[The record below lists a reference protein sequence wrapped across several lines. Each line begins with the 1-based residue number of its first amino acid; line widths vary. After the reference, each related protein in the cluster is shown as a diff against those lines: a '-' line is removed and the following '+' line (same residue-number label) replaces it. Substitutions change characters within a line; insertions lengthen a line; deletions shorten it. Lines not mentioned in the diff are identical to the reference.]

1 MEYFEE
7 LFSKLSGIQN
17 LSIAVIGDFTLDKF
31 VFVDNTKLKFSV
43 YNENAVFHVMN
54 SKKSPGAAGA
64 VCKNLVN
71 LGVGQVY
78 AIGFVGQDGNGY
90 ETISE
95 LERLGVQTTHLF
107 SSELR
112 KTPACTMIHE
122 NTDKEP
128 DVFMESCEYDS
139 INCTST
145 PVKVQ
150 QKLID
155 ELDAILHTKKL
166 DAVIVVD
173 TCEHLNRGVI
183 CENVRR
189 YLADAAKMCP
199 DTIFLCDSSRFLLD
213 FDGMLL
219 KCNESEL
226 ERTGIMTNKTIK
238 EACKELASEKKKAV
252 VVTSGE
258 NGCTLALPE
267 EKPFRIPARP
277 VPYNVLDSRSAGDEF
292 TAAFVSSLC
301 MGVSAPDAALIG
313 TVGASLCCEQ
323 VASTGIVKMNDIQEA
338 LMLWLNTVS
347 QTQKAAQPQYAGG
360 ARDA

>member
-1 MEYFEE
+1 MEYIEE
-7 LFSKLSGIQN
+7 LFSKLSGIQK
-17 LSIAVIGDFTLDKF
+17 LAIAVVGDFTLDKF
-31 VFVDNTKLKFSV
+31 VFVDNTKLRLSD
-43 YNENAVFHVMN
+43 YTQNAVFHVMN

-78 AIGFVGQDGNGY
+78 AVGFVGQDGNGY
-90 ETISE
+90 DTISE
-95 LERLGVQTTHLF
+95 LERLGVQTAHLF
-107 SSELR
+107 STELR
-112 KTPACTMIHE
+112 KTPTCTMIHE
-122 NTDKEP
+122 NTDKTP

-139 INCTST
+139 INCTNT

-155 ELDAILHTKKL
+155 ELDAILHVKKL

-173 TCEHLNRGVI
+173 KCEHLNRGVI

-189 YLADAAKMCP
+189 YLSDAAKLCP
-199 DTIFLCDSSRFLLD
+199 NTIFLCDSSRFLLN
-213 FDGMLL
+213 FDGMIL
-219 KCNESEL
+219 KCNETEL
-226 ERTGIMTNKTIK
+226 ERTGIMTNKSIK
-238 EACKELASEKKKAV
+238 EACKELASEKNKPV
-252 VVTSGE
+252 IITSGE
-258 NGCTLALPE
+258 NGSTLAAPE
-267 EKPFRIPARP
+267 EKPFKIQARP
-277 VPYNVLDSRSAGDEF
+277 VPYNVLDSRGAGDEY

-301 MGVSAPDAALIG
+301 MGVSMPDVALIG

-323 VASTGIVKMNDIQEA
+323 IASTGIVRMKDIQEA

-360 ARDA
+360 VRDA